1 MRVIVDAHAHLGVDW
16 PEEGVRPTVAQ
27 AIGMMDRAGVDR
39 ACTSASRYLRCDL
52 REGNRVTRDV
62 VRAFPDRLIGF
73 VILSPREKQLS
84 LAEADRY
91 LGGEGFRGIKVH
103 RSHTDVAYDDPR
115 YDPIYAKGQ
124 EYKVPVLAHAFVPAE
139 VEQVVNAARRFP
151 AVSFIV
157 GHSGG
162 YSWGDCLDTMAS
174 VPNTYLDVCAS
185 CSDLGRVEAFVD
197 AVGGSRVVYGTDNP
211 FLEPSHC
218 LAQVRAAELSESDR
232 ELILGGNILRLLAE
246 AR

>member
-1 MRVIVDAHAHLGVDW
+1 MIVDAHAHLGVSW
-16 PEEGVRPTVAQ
+16 PEEGVRPTVAE

-52 REGNRVTRDV
+52 AEGNRVTLEAA
-62 VRAFPDRLIGF
+62 RAFPDRLIGF
-73 VILSPREKQLS
+73 VILSPRERQLS

-91 LGGEGFRGIKVH
+91 LGDEGFRGIKVH
-103 RSHTDVAYDDPR
+103 RSHNEVAYDDPR
-115 YDPIYAKGQ
+115 YDPLYAKGQ
-124 EYKVPVLAHAFVPAE
+124 EYRVPVLAHTFGPAE
-139 VEQVVNAARRFP
+139 VKQLVSAACRLP

-162 YSWGDCLDTMAS
+162 YSWADCLEMMAS
-174 VPNTYLDVCAS
+174 VPNTYLDICAS

-197 AVGGSRVVYGTDNP
+197 AVGAERVLYGTDNP

-218 LAQVRAAELSESDR
+218 LAQVRAAEIGESER
-232 ELILGGNILRLLAE
+232 ELILGGSIIRLLGE